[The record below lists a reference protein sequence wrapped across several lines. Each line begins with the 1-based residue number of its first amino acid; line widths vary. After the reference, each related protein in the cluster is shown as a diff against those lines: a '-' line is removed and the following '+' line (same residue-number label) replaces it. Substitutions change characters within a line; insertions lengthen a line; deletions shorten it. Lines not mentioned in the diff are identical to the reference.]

1 MFCQGCGTE
10 LALNATYCS
19 QCGRPKP
26 GTGASAR
33 GAAPQQAPTVHY
45 QSAPTQVAETSGLA
59 IGALVAALFIPILG
73 LILGYVARNDIRSSN
88 PPKGGDG
95 LATAAI
101 VIGWIFS
108 IIGGLFL
115 IFILAFWGDFMTG
128 FWEGYYG
135 Y

>member
-10 LALNATYCS
+10 LAQTATFCS

-26 GTGASAR
+26 DTAASSREAL
-33 GAAPQQAPTVHY
+33 PQQAPMPQY
-45 QSAPTQVAETSGLA
+45 QLMQAPVTSGLA
-59 IGALVAALFIPILG
+59 VGALVAAIFLPLLG
-73 LILGYVARNDIRSSN
+73 LILGYVARNDIRSTN

-101 VIGWIFS
+101 VIGWIFT
-108 IIGGLFL
+108 ILGGLLFVL
-115 IFILAFWGDFMTG
+115 VLAFWGEFMSL
-128 FWEGYYG
+128 FWDDYYS

>member
-1 MFCQGCGTE
+1 MMFCQGCGTE
-10 LALNATYCS
+10 LAQTATFCS

-26 GTGASAR
+26 GTSGLRPNGATQYSAS
-33 GAAPQQAPTVHY
+33 PQYQVTQAP
-45 QSAPTQVAETSGLA
+45 ETSGLA

-73 LILGYVARNDIRSSN
+73 LILGYVARNEIRNSN
-88 PPKGGDG
+88 PRKGGDG

-108 IIGGLFL
+108 VIGAFFL
-115 IFILAFWGDFMTG
+115 VFVLAFWGDFMTG

>member
-10 LALNATYCS
+10 LAQTATFCS

-26 GTGASAR
+26 GT
-33 GAAPQQAPTVHY
+33 AAPQQAPMPQY
-45 QSAPTQVAETSGLA
+45 QPMQAPVTSGLA
-59 IGALVAALFIPILG
+59 VGALVAALFLPLLG

-101 VIGWIFS
+101 VIGWIFT
-108 IIGGLFL
+108 ILGGLL
-115 IFILAFWGDFMTG
+115 MIFVLAFWGEIMAG
-128 FWEGYYG
+128 FWDGYYN

>member
-10 LALNATYCS
+10 LAQIATFCS

-26 GTGASAR
+26 GTTATHQPSM
-33 GAAPQQAPTVHY
+33 PQYQPMQAPV
-45 QSAPTQVAETSGLA
+45 TSGLA
-59 IGALVAALFIPILG
+59 IGALVAALFIPLLG

-101 VIGWIFS
+101 VIGWIFT
-108 IIGGLFL
+108 ILGGLLMVFV
-115 IFILAFWGDFMTG
+115 LAFWGEIMAG
-128 FWEGYYG
+128 FWDGYYN

>member
-10 LALNATYCS
+10 FAQAATYCS
-19 QCGRPKP
+19 QCGRPRP
-26 GTGASAR
+26 GSSAANR
-33 GAAPQQAPTVHY
+33 GPAPQYSASPQY
-45 QSAPTQVAETSGLA
+45 QSSQATQTSGLA
-59 IGALVAALFIPILG
+59 VGAFVAALFIPILG
-73 LILGYVARNDIRSSN
+73 LILGYIARNDIRSTN

-101 VIGWIFS
+101 VIGWIFTV
-108 IIGGLFL
+108 IGGFFL

>member
-10 LALNATYCS
+10 FAPGATFCS

-26 GTGASAR
+26 GSGNE
-33 GAAPQQAPTVHY
+33 AAPQPMPTTQYQMMQAP
-45 QSAPTQVAETSGLA
+45 QSSGLA
-59 IGALVAALFIPILG
+59 VGALVAAIFIPILG

-101 VIGWIFS
+101 VIGWIFTILGFFS
-108 IIGGLFL
+108 LIFFIFFWAEFMPLFL
-115 IFILAFWGDFMTG
+115 DTYS
-128 FWEGYYG
+128 EY
-135 Y
+135 

>member
-10 LALNATYCS
+10 LALTATFCS

-26 GTGASAR
+26 GSAAAVR
-33 GAAPQQAPTVHY
+33 EVAPQQPPVQQY
-45 QSAPTQVAETSGLA
+45 QSVQAPETSGLA
-59 IGALVAALFIPILG
+59 IGALIAALFIPILG
-73 LILGYVARNDIRSSN
+73 LILGYVARNDIRSTN

-101 VIGWIFS
+101 VIGWIFT
-108 IIGGLFL
+108 IIGGFFL

-128 FWEGYYG
+128 FSQGYYG